1 MRARPI
7 ALVRVVA
14 VACAIA
20 LAGCGSALKNVH
32 GTALNGVDLVDMTDD
47 MAAKLGSDPQVNAAF
62 AATGPLKVVVMPV
75 VNEMTA
81 EIIPA
86 GQAFAFTGRVRARLA
101 LNTPGKFT
109 WIMNRDAF
117 NDLKARET
125 NLHIDPGPV
134 PTSVQ
139 PEYALTATFASIT
152 SENQKRRDSF
162 YVCSYSLTNLQDRAV
177 IWNGSYEL
185 KKAAVKGF
193 LD

>member
-1 MRARPI
+1 MRVAAAVCL
-7 ALVRVVA
+7 AL
-14 VACAIA
+14 A

-47 MAAKLGSDPQVNAAF
+47 MAAKLGSDARVQALFTAS
-62 AATGPLKVVVMPV
+62 GPLKVVVMPV

-101 LNTPGKFT
+101 QNTPGKFT
-109 WIMNRDAF
+109 WVMNRDAF
-117 NDLKARET
+117 NALKARE
-125 NLHIDPGPV
+125 NDFHIDPGPQ
-134 PTSVQ
+134 PASVQ
-139 PEYALTATFASIT
+139 PEYALTATFSSLT
-152 SENQKRRDSF
+152 DENKDRRDSF
-162 YVCSYSLTNLQDRAV
+162 YVCSFMLTNLQDRAV

-185 KKAAVKGF
+185 KKQAVKGF